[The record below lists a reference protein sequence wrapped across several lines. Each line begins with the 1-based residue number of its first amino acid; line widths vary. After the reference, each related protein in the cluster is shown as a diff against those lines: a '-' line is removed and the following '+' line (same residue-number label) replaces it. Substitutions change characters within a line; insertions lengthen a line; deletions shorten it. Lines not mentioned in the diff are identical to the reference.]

1 MQKYSHNSRRVQKE
15 LGGDVYALS
24 GRVDS
29 IEEDV
34 ETISDE
40 IDANKDQL
48 IFRVQMVP
56 ETIGTTGTLFN
67 YLISD
72 ALNDAIAE
80 HSRQFDTVV
89 ISGNNVNNPIKGEYH
104 VVGNNNYQWR
114 QTDLLT
120 QKSIVTYNKAIATAK
135 THTLKA
141 DLTTGVVAYD
151 SGTNIDL
158 AYTDSYMDF
167 KFYKKGV
174 LKS

>member
-24 GRVDS
+24 GRVD
-29 IEEDV
+29 
-34 ETISDE
+34 TISDE

-56 ETIGTTGTLFN
+56 EDIGTTGTLFN

-72 ALNDAIAE
+72 KLNDAIAE
-80 HSRQFDTVV
+80 HLRQFDTVV
-89 ISGNNVNNPIKGEYH
+89 ISGNNVNNPIKGEYSI
-104 VVGNNNYQWR
+104 VGNNNYQWR

-120 QKSIVTYNKAIATAK
+120 QKSIVTYNKTIATAK

-158 AYTDSYMDF
+158 SATDSYMDF

-174 LKS
+174 LS